1 MNVENFREFC
11 LKKPQVTEGFPFD
24 SSTLV
29 FKVSNKMFALTGLN
43 SEEFRINLKCKPEL
57 AIQLREEYDCVF
69 PGYHMSKTH
78 WNTVV
83 IDGSVDDDLI
93 IEWINHSYEEV
104 IKTLPKKIRES
115 L

>member
-1 MNVENFREFC
+1 MNIENFREFC
-11 LKKPQVTEGFPFD
+11 LSKAQVTESFPFD

-29 FKVSNKMFALTGLN
+29 FKVCNKMFALTGLN
-43 SEEFRINLKCKPEL
+43 SEEFRINLKCEPEL
-57 AIQLREEYDCVF
+57 AVQLREEYDCVI

-83 IDGSVDDDLI
+83 IDGSVDDDLLV
-93 IEWINHSYEEV
+93 EWINHSYDEV
-104 IKTLPKKIRES
+104 VKTLAKKIRES

>member
-11 LKKPQVTEGFPFD
+11 LGKPQVTESFPFD

-29 FKVSNKMFALTGLN
+29 FKVCNKMFALTGLN
-43 SEEFRINLKCKPEL
+43 SEEFRIILKCEPDL
-57 AIQLREEYDCVF
+57 AILLREEYDCVI

-83 IDGSVDDDLI
+83 IDGSVNDDLLE
-93 IEWINHSYEEV
+93 EWINHSYDEV
-104 IKTLPKKIRES
+104 VKTLPKKIREG